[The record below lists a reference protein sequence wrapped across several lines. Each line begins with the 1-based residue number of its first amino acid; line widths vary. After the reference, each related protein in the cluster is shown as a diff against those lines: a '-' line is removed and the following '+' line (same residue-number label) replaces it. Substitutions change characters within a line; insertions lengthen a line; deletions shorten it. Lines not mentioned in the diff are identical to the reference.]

1 MDTKNL
7 GNSVLLPYYF
17 AVNKDK
23 DFTITSRI
31 FNHEHPLFLGEYRQ
45 AFKNSNLIV
54 DAGYT
59 EGYKKTSEK
68 RKAETNLTFLQIF
81 QRILLAKIIL
91 IIL

>member
-68 RKAETNLTFLQIF
+68 KKSGNKSHFFANFSKNFIG
-81 QRILLAKIIL
+81 K
-91 IIL
+91 